1 MQPLAKLLTITIT
14 IGKYCLPALAI
25 VMILGGCG
33 GPRWDQLD
41 QIQMVRPLPEPLPGD
56 MEHTALGAGYIG
68 SPGGE
73 GSFFG
78 SDLRIAAAITDNR
91 DSVLGKS
98 CLSVTMAHRILY
110 VQTNYRYVIEA
121 DIGKASGVG
130 TVPEALTLVALASQ
144 SVAGKP
150 TGRSIMGLGDTGI
163 VMSSA
168 RGEISQC
175 VSMMEEAIFE
185 TRGDPDSSRI
195 SQMRNKRFAGAS
207 IRLSKALNQSME
219 IMLTGKRI
227 EERLGNLPAKFGGT
241 MSRSLKPKTIP
252 EAMVFN
258 HILLNTLARPSRAV
272 NRETSDQVH
281 AMYLQYAHERV
292 LEIIADSDTYRGAH
306 SNGFENSWT
315 AMDGV
320 SVRISRSG
328 QVIRLEISGGVIRD
342 PLMTDSDMSQT
353 GQSVL

>member
-227 EERLGNLPAKFGGT
+227 GGAPVVEDNFG
-241 MSRSLKPKTIP
+241 
-252 EAMVFN
+252 
-258 HILLNTLARPSRAV
+258 
-272 NRETSDQVH
+272 
-281 AMYLQYAHERV
+281 
-292 LEIIADSDTYRGAH
+292 DS
-306 SNGFENSWT
+306 N
-315 AMDGV
+315 
-320 SVRISRSG
+320 
-328 QVIRLEISGGVIRD
+328 
-342 PLMTDSDMSQT
+342 
-353 GQSVL
+353 QSVLVETGLVEIDSYYLLLSPMRIEPLIAREVLTVVVVSAQTSDHAAVCASFDPLGAVIQISASRTVPLHERIFVEVQVLAKTVRHASV